1 MLIAIQRFVR
11 NNKGV
16 TAVEYALIAAMI
28 AIGSVNVMKLTGKH
42 LTKTMRTIAR
52 DLK

>member
-1 MLIAIQRFVR
+1 MTIQRFVR

-28 AIGSVNVMKLTGKH
+28 AVASVSVMKLTGKH
-42 LTKTMRTIAR
+42 LKKTMRTISR